1 MNIRHFM
8 RMAALMPVVFLLTV
22 PGVADAQNRG
32 GTVNVTP
39 YLGAYVPDSSLDID
53 SGIAWGLGV
62 GLNFS
67 EKAGFEFT
75 FNSAGSEM
83 DGYDAQV
90 FLYRLDLIH
99 HLTGRLPDRIVP
111 YVSGGIGMQTINSD
125 RRGFDKDSDFI
136 FDAGTGLKYF
146 ITRDLAL
153 RGDLRY
159 LLDFATDGLCHN
171 FLASAGLTLQMGFG
185 EKPSEIA
192 VPVELAPP
200 VVVEAPVVVE
210 EKRPCPDGPPGCT
223 EVDWCLKDADAD
235 GVPDCLDKCPDTPKG
250 TPVEPSGCPPASLQG
265 SIIFRNILFAF
276 NKADL
281 KAESLPV
288 LDQVVEYLLANPG
301 VNMEIQGHTDN
312 VGTPAY
318 NMRLSEKRAA
328 SVQQY
333 LAGRG
338 VPAERLRTKGFGL
351 TRPIAPGNTDDDRAR
366 NRRVEFAPF

>member
-1 MNIRHFM
+1 MKIRHFM
-8 RMAALMPVVFLLTV
+8 GMAALMPVVFLLSVT
-22 PGVADAQNRG
+22 GIAGAQNRG

-67 EKAGFEFT
+67 EKAGVEFT
-75 FNSAGSEM
+75 FNAADSEM
-83 DGYDAQV
+83 DGDDAQV
-90 FLYRLDLIH
+90 FLYRLDLVH
-99 HLTGRLPDRIVP
+99 HLTGRLPERIVP
-111 YVSGGIGMQTINSD
+111 YVSAGLGMQTINSD
-125 RRGFDKDSDFI
+125 QRGFDKDSDI
-136 FDAGTGLKYF
+136 LFDTGVGLKYF

-159 LLDFATDGLCHN
+159 LLDFANDGLCHN
-171 FLASAGLTLQMGFG
+171 FLAGAGLTLQMGFG
-185 EKPSEIA
+185 ERPSEIA
-192 VPVELAPP
+192 VPVELMPP
-200 VVVEAPVVVE
+200 VTAQAPVVIE
-210 EKRPCPDGPPGCT
+210 EKAPCPDAPPGCT
-223 EVDWCLKDADAD
+223 ERDWCQKDADAD

-250 TPVEPSGCPPASLQG
+250 TTVEASGCPPASQQG
-265 SIIFRNILFAF
+265 AIIFRNILFAF

-281 KAESLPV
+281 MAESLPV

-312 VGTPAY
+312 VGTPGY
-318 NMRLSEKRAA
+318 NLRLSERRAA

-333 LAGRG
+333 LTGRG

-351 TRPIAPGNTDDDRAR
+351 TRPIAPGNTDEDRAR
-366 NRRVEFAPF
+366 NRRVEFSPF